1 MVLQQTS
8 SWFAYWIKKPITEV
22 NSCFTTIAIPP
33 SLSFYFYLLFSFTLD
48 SHTSCDMYSA
58 KFLPWY
64 CKSPRQFLLQFHL
77 LQTTGAVK
85 EIVDLIKNS
94 TYMYLDVVSMVVGRS
109 TQFYIFWAYLATMAQ
124 CDRQGEIQ
132 NYQSP
137 HPSVSPHYSVVS
149 H

>member
-8 SWFAYWIKKPITEV
+8 SWFANWIKKPISEV

-58 KFLPWY
+58 KFSAMILQIT
-64 CKSPRQFLLQFHL
+64 SQFLLPFHL
-77 LQTTGAVK
+77 LLTTGAVK

-109 TQFYIFWAYLATMAQ
+109 SQFYIFWAYLATMAQ